1 MAMKDDT
8 TLVRSE
14 HEQVKQCCAR
24 LYESDLARFL
34 MGDWFHPGGL
44 QLTGRLGRML
54 DLSSGSRV
62 LDVACGKGTAAVF
75 LAKEFGCEVF
85 GVDYGNQNVEAAR
98 SLAQTEHVESR
109 VQFERGDAETLP
121 FADESFDAVICEC
134 AFCTFPD
141 KVAAARE
148 FFRVLRR
155 GGHVGIS
162 DLTRSEILPKDL
174 DGLLAWVACIGDA
187 QTVDGYVA
195 YLRDAGFSVDS
206 IEQRNDALKEMVDHV
221 RMKLLGAEIM
231 AGLSKLQLPGID
243 LGAAKQM
250 ASSAMAAVKQERLG
264 YVLISATK
272 PAGF

>member
-1 MAMKDDT
+1 MATKDDT
-8 TLVRSE
+8 TPVRSE

-34 MGDWFHPGGL
+34 VGDWFHPGGL
-44 QLTGRLGRML
+44 QLTGGLGRML

-121 FADESFDAVICEC
+121 FAGESFDAVICEC

-155 GGHVGIS
+155 GGRAGIS
-162 DLTRSEILPKDL
+162 DLTRSEVLPKDL

-195 YLRDAGFSVDS
+195 YLRDAGFSVDI
-206 IEQRNDALKEMVDHV
+206 IEQRNDALKEMVDRV
-221 RMKLLGAEIM
+221 RMKLLGAEVM
-231 AGLSKLQLPGID
+231 AGLNKLQLPGID
-243 LGAAKQM
+243 LGAAKRM
-250 ASSAMAAVKQERLG
+250 ASSAMTAVKQGQLG
-264 YVLISATK
+264 YVLICATK
-272 PAGF
+272 PARI